1 MQKEIHFYTYQPGIP
16 RTATDILAELKI
28 QVKMV
33 CRGVAQPI
41 IDRQA
46 DSGVKDAYTQYWI
59 NQLIECVCDM
69 KKRDCSLS
77 TDSIAEELLTWVA
90 VNEARIYN
98 PFLSHPGPYWHF
110 LLTLHWWDITDNH
123 SRLRS
128 GNRHTNRDFTHYPP
142 WHSSHTSW
150 SDAQKK
156 TYTL

>member
-1 MQKEIHFYTYQPGIP
+1 MQKEIHFNTYQPGIP

-28 QVKMV
+28 QVKMA

-59 NQLIECVCDM
+59 NQLIERARDM
-69 KKRDCSLS
+69 KKRDRSLS

-98 PFLSHPGPYWHF
+98 PFLSHPGPY
-110 LLTLHWWDITDNH
+110 
-123 SRLRS
+123 
-128 GNRHTNRDFTHYPP
+128 
-142 WHSSHTSW
+142 
-150 SDAQKK
+150 
-156 TYTL
+156 